1 MSQPHLTIVANAS
14 PTSRQRSR
22 ILFVHNG
29 RERFVLDDL
38 SILRGAY
45 SVSDWYQPTR
55 HYNPWRLLNLVQSHD
70 LVFSW
75 FASWHSLAPTLL
87 ARRLGKP
94 TITVVGGYD
103 TACVP
108 EANYGSQRGG
118 MRRIISRLVILASD
132 QLIAFSNT
140 ARHEAINNAGV
151 QPQKILSIHLGVTPL
166 PFGSSPREPI
176 ALTVGGVWH
185 ENLLRKG
192 MLPFV
197 QAAAYMPEVRFV
209 LVGRWYDD
217 SIEVLREAA
226 GPNVEFCGFVSDEEL
241 TALYAR
247 AAVYVQASLHE
258 GFGLSVAEAMSAGC
272 IPVVTRCGS
281 LPEVVGAHGLFVKS
295 TDPAELASGIRQ
307 ALARD
312 DRQRFAIRSHVLET
326 FAPERRIERM
336 LELVHTCLTKKYT
349 TNNHQSLEIH

>member
-1 MSQPHLTIVANAS
+1 MSSALVTNAT
-14 PTSRQRSR
+14 PTRRAR

-29 RERFVLDDL
+29 HERFVLNDL
-38 SILRGAY
+38 AILQGTY
-45 SVSDWYQPTR
+45 SVTDWYQPTR
-55 HYNPWRLLNLVQSHD
+55 YYNPWHLLQLVRSHD
-70 LVFSW
+70 LVFNW
-75 FASWHSLAPTLL
+75 FASWHSFAPTLL

-94 TITVVGGYD
+94 TITVIGGYD

-118 MRRIISRLVILASD
+118 MRRIISRLVICASD
-132 QLIAFSNT
+132 QLIAFSNA
-140 ARHEAINNAGV
+140 ARHEAINNAGA

-166 PFGSSPREPI
+166 PFGSSPRALI
-176 ALTVGGVWH
+176 ALTVGGVWR

-192 MLPFV
+192 LLPFV
-197 QAAAYMPEVRFV
+197 QASAHLPEVKFL

-217 SIEVLREAA
+217 SIAILRNHA
-226 GPNVEFCGFVSDEEL
+226 GPNVELRGFVNDADL
-241 TALYAR
+241 AVLYGQ

-281 LPEVVGAHGLFVKS
+281 LPEVVGAHGIFVKS
-295 TDPAELASGIRQ
+295 NDPAEIASGIRQ

-326 FAPERRIERM
+326 FAPERRIEQM
-336 LELVHTCLTKKYT
+336 LELVHTCLTKKYNT
-349 TNNHQSLEIH
+349 DHQSLELH